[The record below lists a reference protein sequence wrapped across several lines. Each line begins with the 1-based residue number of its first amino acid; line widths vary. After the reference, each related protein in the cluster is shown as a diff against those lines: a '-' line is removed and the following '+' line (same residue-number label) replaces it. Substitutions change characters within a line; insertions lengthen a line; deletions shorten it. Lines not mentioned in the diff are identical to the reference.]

1 MPYLNIGE
9 IKDFLGKTDSTMQIA
24 VLGLGYVGCVTATC
38 LAELGHRVIGVDKDE
53 HKVQNVLNGQ
63 APFYEPGLE
72 ELVKS
77 NVAAGRLS
85 ATTAAEEGL
94 GDADVALICVGTPS
108 ERNGN
113 LGLEQL
119 RRVVES
125 LAGLAAGRTKP
136 LIVAVRSTVFPG
148 TCEEVVMPAF
158 EGNAAVRVVSNP
170 EFLREGAAMKDFM
183 EPSLVVVGG
192 EDRDA
197 VRRVADL
204 YAPLGVDA
212 CLVSLRTAEMI
223 KYACNAFHAVKISFA
238 NEIGA
243 LAGKLEIDAREV
255 MDTLCRDTKLNVSAA
270 YLKPGFAFGGSC
282 LPKDLR
288 ALTYRASRLDLN
300 LPLLTS
306 ALPSNEQHLKR
317 AIDRVLDL
325 PAVRIGV
332 IGLAFKEDTDDLRE
346 SPVVALLE
354 QLIGKGR
361 DLRVYDPQI
370 RMDTIYGAN
379 RTFLLESIPHIGRLL
394 DNRLEDTLGWAQTL
408 VVAQKQGTE
417 IAAQIRSSGLPV
429 IDLMAANGRN

>member
-1 MPYLNIGE
+1 
-9 IKDFLGKTDSTMQIA
+9 MQIA